1 MLQPINKRTCID
13 DLYELTFK
21 GELVR
26 LYARS
31 DAEAKQ
37 RAIQYFRPKKRE
49 RDLVKIAATLEA
61 QGAA

>member
-13 DLYELTFK
+13 ALYELTFK

-49 RDLVKIAATLEA
+49 RVLVKIAATLEA